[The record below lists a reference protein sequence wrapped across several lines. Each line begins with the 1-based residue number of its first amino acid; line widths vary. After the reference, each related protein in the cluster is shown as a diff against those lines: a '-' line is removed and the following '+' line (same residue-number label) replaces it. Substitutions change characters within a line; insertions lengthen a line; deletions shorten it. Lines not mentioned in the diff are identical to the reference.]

1 MIETVVAVQVI
12 KPYVVEVTFEDGL
25 RRQVDIEPLLWGEVF
40 QPLRDPAFFAQVRV
54 DPDSGTI
61 AWPNGADLS
70 PEFLYYG
77 PEGPPPGYYEPVDVA
92 EEESSPSLAE
102 PR

>member
-1 MIETVVAVQVI
+1 MVEIVVAVQVI
-12 KPYVVEVTFEDGL
+12 KPYLLEVTFEDGL
-25 RRQVDIEPLLWGEVF
+25 QRQVDVEPLLWGEVF
-40 QPLRDPAFFAQVRV
+40 QPLRDPASFAQVKV
-54 DPDSGTI
+54 DPDAGTI

-77 PEGPPPGYYEPVDVA
+77 PEGPPPGYYDPVDLDV
-92 EEESSPSLAE
+92 EEPAPTLAD